1 MIKNLKTRITLLIL
15 GGTLFAIILV
25 SVITNI
31 NLFGSFN
38 AYMKNEQ
45 KNRINE
51 ILELIKNTYS
61 LENAWTESNLKSIQ
75 FSPLIKEFDVVI
87 RTLDGKIVFAHPMEY
102 DMMDMHKQ
110 MMGWMK
116 NHMMDGNTEPSGYV
130 SEKYDL
136 VVKGKSIGSV
146 EIGYVG
152 PFTISEREIKFS
164 RQINTSIIYAA
175 VIAVMASVALGIYSS
190 RIMSNPILKITDAA
204 NQIRKGNLDIQ
215 VKVPTGVTELK
226 QLSESI
232 NHLARSLSEQEKLR
246 KRLTQDISHELRT
259 PLTILQSHIE
269 AISDGIWEP
278 TPEKLAIC
286 KNEVERLTKLVEQLK
301 DLTDIENHII
311 AQKIERYNLSES
323 IMQILEAFTLEFKE
337 KDIKL
342 VTNITQNVYIYGDK
356 DKIGR
361 AIINIIS
368 NALKYTNPGGSVYV
382 SLNDAKNDIKIIIED
397 TGIGIDQKDLP
408 YIFERFYRSDE
419 SRSRKTGGTGIGLTI
434 AKTLIETHGGKIT
447 VESQKGR
454 GTRFTVVLP
463 KNA

>member
-1 MIKNLKTRITLLIL
+1 
-15 GGTLFAIILV
+15 
-25 SVITNI
+25 
-31 NLFGSFN
+31 
-38 AYMKNEQ
+38 
-45 KNRINE
+45 
-51 ILELIKNTYS
+51 
-61 LENAWTESNLKSIQ
+61 
-75 FSPLIKEFDVVI
+75 
-87 RTLDGKIVFAHPMEY
+87 
-102 DMMDMHKQ
+102 
-110 MMGWMK
+110 
-116 NHMMDGNTEPSGYV
+116 
-130 SEKYDL
+130 
-136 VVKGKSIGSV
+136 
-146 EIGYVG
+146 
-152 PFTISEREIKFS
+152 
-164 RQINTSIIYAA
+164 
-175 VIAVMASVALGIYSS
+175 
-190 RIMSNPILKITDAA
+190 
-204 NQIRKGNLDIQ
+204 
-215 VKVPTGVTELK
+215 
-226 QLSESI
+226 
-232 NHLARSLSEQEKLR
+232 
-246 KRLTQDISHELRT
+246 LTQDISHELRT

-286 KNEVERLTKLVEQLK
+286 KNEVERLIKLVEQLK
-301 DLTDIENHII
+301 DLTDIENHTI
-311 AQKIERYNLSES
+311 AREIERYNLSES

-368 NALKYTNPGGSVYV
+368 NALKYTNPWGSVYV
-382 SLNDAKNDIKIIIED
+382 SLNDAKNDIKITIED

-463 KNA
+463 KKA